1 MEWLFYLLVLVVLL
15 GAVVGGWLGIVAF
28 IRVNRALWE
37 ISLLRANL
45 GALAAGPKAP
55 EPVTEVPPQPVS
67 RPTVSVPQVVPETVF
82 QAEPAPVPPPP
93 DAQKVDFE
101 AVLTQRWG
109 IWLGGAAL
117 LLSGVFLIRY
127 VAERGLLGPAGRC
140 VLAAL
145 LGAALLAAA
154 EYLLRRPPPELLGR
168 FKADQSPPALA
179 AGGCGVLF
187 GAAYGVAS
195 FYALVPPTIGFAL
208 MAAAAGVALLASLRF
223 GQLTAAIGILAAF
236 ATPALVK
243 VDVPSL
249 PGLFGY
255 LFVVSAA
262 ALALMRWTAW
272 TWLGWGT
279 SIAGAVWV
287 LIAAIEGPRL
297 DGWAPALFVPAT
309 SLLNLLLLPSAAL
322 ELKTGRRMAWLPMAA
337 LGAAGLFLEI
347 VADGA
352 AVRAGIFLLSPVAIG
367 KAVLEPRLVRLP
379 WLAAGYG
386 LLAMLFWVLPAWHPT
401 GEAITIEGVVQ
412 GFLPGAWAPEAIVP
426 LLTAAGLLAG
436 FHAVSGLVMERRA
449 PHPLVWASLPAG
461 VPVLTLAVA
470 YGQVARF
477 QSESVWAIAALALA
491 AALVFAAHLA
501 MREGSLGR
509 AGVHG
514 AGAAAALA
522 LMCAIL
528 FSDQWL
534 TLAIAVFVPAL
545 AWIEGRTGVRGLR
558 HVALAVVAVVMLRLL
573 PNWCVLDYALGR
585 MPVVNGLAVAYALPA
600 VAFAGSSALFRRV
613 ADDLLVSVLEA
624 AAILLLAAFVALE
637 VRHAATGGALTARG
651 SFTELAFDLMFIALQ
666 AAAFRYMASR
676 TGRRM
681 FDWAW
686 RIEGAVAYGLGVLL
700 LVGNPALS
708 NLPAGSASLAAAYLV
723 PGALAALAAPHVPQR
738 RQLGV
743 YAVIAGFVWIGLQ
756 IRTLFHDGPLGLERH
771 GVRDAE
777 LWAWSGAWLVYGIA
791 VMAIGIVRGQRDIRQ
806 AALAIIGLVAA
817 KAFLW
822 DMAGLDGLWRAA
834 SFLGLGLTLIGLGWA
849 YRRFV
854 LPSGQTA

>member
-1 MEWLFYLLVLVVLL
+1 MDSLLFLLAGGLL
-15 GAVVGGWLGIVAF
+15 LSWIVGVVGFFRAG
-28 IRVNRALWE
+28 RALRE
-37 ISLLRANL
+37 VAALRTV
-45 GALAAGPKAP
+45 LAARRAE
-55 EPVTEVPPQPVS
+55 EPADVTAVPAARPV
-67 RPTVSVPQVVPETVF
+67 VSVPQMAPEMVF
-82 QAEPAPVPPPP
+82 QEERASVPPPP

-140 VLAAL
+140 AVAAL

-179 AGGCGVLF
+179 AGGCGILF

-195 FYALVPPTIGFAL
+195 FYALVPPSIGFAL

-255 LFVVSAA
+255 LFALSAA

-272 TWLGWGT
+272 SWLGWGT
-279 SIAGAVWV
+279 AIAGAAWV
-287 LIAAIEGPRL
+287 GLTALTGKRL
-297 DGWAPALFVPAT
+297 DDWAPALFVPAV
-309 SLLNLLLLPSAAL
+309 SLLNLLLLPGAAL
-322 ELKTGRRMAWLPMAA
+322 EWKIGRRMAWLPMAA
-337 LGAAGLFLEI
+337 LGAAGLFLEMM
-347 VADGA
+347 ADGA
-352 AVRAGIFLLSPVAIG
+352 AVRAGIFLLSPVAVG
-367 KAVLEPRLVRLP
+367 KAMLEPRLVRMP

-386 LLAMLFWVLPAWHPT
+386 LLAMLFWALPAWHPT
-401 GEAITIEGVVQ
+401 GEAITIEGAVQ
-412 GFLPGAWAPEAIVP
+412 GFLPGAWAPEVIVP
-426 LLTAAGLLAG
+426 LLTAAGLFAG
-436 FHAVSGLVMERRA
+436 FHAVSGLVLERRA
-449 PHPLVWASLPAG
+449 GNPLVWASLPAG
-461 VPVLTLAVA
+461 VPVLALGVA
-470 YGQVARF
+470 YAQMARF
-477 QSESVWAIAALALA
+477 QSDSAWALAALALA

-522 LMCAIL
+522 LTCAIL
-528 FSDQWL
+528 FTDQWL
-534 TLAIAVFVPAL
+534 TLSIALFVPAL

-600 VAFAGSSALFRRV
+600 VAFAGASVLFRRA
-613 ADDLLVSVLEA
+613 ADDLLVSMLEA

-637 VRHAATGGALTARG
+637 VRHTATGGAMMASG
-651 SFTELAFDLMFIALQ
+651 SFTEWAFHLMFIALQ
-666 AAAFRYMASR
+666 AAAFRFMAAR
-676 TGRRM
+676 TGRWI
-681 FDWAW
+681 FGWSW
-686 RIEGAVAYGLGVLL
+686 RIEGTVAYALGVIL
-700 LVGNPALS
+700 LVTNPALS
-708 NLPAGSASLAAAYLV
+708 NLPAGTVALAAAYLV
-723 PGALAALAAPHVPQR
+723 PGALAALAAPYVPQR
-738 RQLGV
+738 RQLGI

-777 LWAWSGAWLVYGIA
+777 LWAWSGAWLAYGIA
-791 VMAIGIVRGQRDIRQ
+791 VMAIGIVRGQRDIRR

-854 LPSGQTA
+854 LPARQTT